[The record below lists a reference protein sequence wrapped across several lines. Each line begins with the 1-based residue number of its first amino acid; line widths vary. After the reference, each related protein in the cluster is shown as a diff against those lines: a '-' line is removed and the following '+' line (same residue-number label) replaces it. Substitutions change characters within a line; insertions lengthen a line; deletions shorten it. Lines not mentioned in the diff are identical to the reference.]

1 MRPRVLNRKKSE
13 EKKKIKKEWEKRRS
27 KTNKHKI
34 EKLRGHSTMLPPS
47 SSLRA
52 PGGARPPAVACSP
65 SQGSRSRM
73 SRTRVDALRDH
84 SRQVPA
90 QQRVGRSLS
99 RLTTTPPPTTPT
111 QRLTSS
117 SVVVASALPSK
128 KWPRRKRSPSPP
140 RHSNNDSNDD
150 IEIIPPSA
158 AAAPRPPSLWRGRAR
173 ARGHRHEGQR
183 LRLGLPQVDWSR
195 QNLQILFVD
204 ASGVT
209 RARFAALLTER
220 VGDWCGLG
228 RALAPSAAGLYS
240 TVEDDEEAGAGEEQ
254 KESSSSSSSFDSS
267 GSSSAAALMAQA
279 SRLSLRPKALA
290 APRAPPFEL
299 GDLDV
304 FDLIVAVD
312 TETRDKIFDLL
323 GGRASADAAFYAPRM
338 ARLGDFA
345 ACRSPGRALNRRGS
359 DTLDEELAAML
370 SDPSGF
376 SGSLS
381 ALGNVVLS
389 SSSSSS
395 PSLSEGVGAGGVV
408 GGVIGGSK
416 GSSKGGSDSNT
427 FDVPRVPSLSGPT
440 SGEDF
445 DRMIERTVRG
455 VAGLVQYLADGL
467 PLDGDGGER

>member
-1 MRPRVLNRKKSE
+1 MS
-13 EKKKIKKEWEKRRS
+13 
-27 KTNKHKI
+27 
-34 EKLRGHSTMLPPS
+34 PPS
-47 SSLRA
+47 SSLHA
-52 PGGARPPAVACSP
+52 PGGALSPAFACSP

-73 SRTRVDALRDH
+73 SSTRVDALRDL
-84 SRQVPA
+84 SRPVSA

-99 RLTTTPPPTTPT
+99 RPRLPMPMTTPPPTK
-111 QRLTSS
+111 QRSTST
-117 SVVVASALPSK
+117 VVVAALPSK

-140 RHSNNDSNDD
+140 RRSNDNNNTAD
-150 IEIIPPSA
+150 DGIEIIPPA
-158 AAAPRPPSLWRGRAR
+158 PAPRPPSLGRWRAR

-183 LRLGLPQVDWSR
+183 LRLGLPPVDWSR
-195 QNLQILFVD
+195 QNLQVLFVD
-204 ASGVT
+204 ESGVT
-209 RARFAALLTER
+209 RGRFAALLTER

-240 TVEDDEEAGAGEEQ
+240 VADDGRGARGGEERRGTDGDAAERGGGEEA
-254 KESSSSSSSFDSS
+254 SFDAS

-279 SRLSLRPKALA
+279 SRLSLRPKAFA

-299 GDLDV
+299 GDLDA
-304 FDLIVAVD
+304 FDLVIAVD
-312 TETRDKIFDLL
+312 RKSRDGIFDLL
-323 GGRASADAAFYAPRM
+323 GGEASADALFYAPRI

-345 ACRSPGRALNRRGS
+345 ACRSPGKPVNRRGS

-381 ALGNVVLS
+381 ALGNVLS
-389 SSSSSS
+389 SSPSSSS
-395 PSLSEGVGAGGVV
+395 PSSPPAEGEDG
-408 GGVIGGSK
+408 GGS
-416 GSSKGGSDSNT
+416 SS

-445 DRMIERTVRG
+445 DRMIEKTVRG

>member
-1 MRPRVLNRKKSE
+1 MS
-13 EKKKIKKEWEKRRS
+13 
-27 KTNKHKI
+27 
-34 EKLRGHSTMLPPS
+34 PPS
-47 SSLRA
+47 FSSLRA
-52 PGGARPPAVACSP
+52 PGSPAVARSPP

-73 SRTRVDALRDH
+73 SSTRVDALRDP
-84 SRQVPA
+84 SRPVSA
-90 QQRVGRSLS
+90 QQRMGRLRRLS
-99 RLTTTPPPTTPT
+99 MTTPMT
-111 QRLTSS
+111 QQQQRSTLTG
-117 SVVVASALPSK
+117 VAALPS

-140 RHSNNDSNDD
+140 RRNDNDNKNDD
-150 IEIIPPSA
+150 IEIIPPV
-158 AAAPRPPSLWRGRAR
+158 RPPSLWRWRAR
-173 ARGHRHEGQR
+173 ARGHRHERQR
-183 LRLGLPQVDWSR
+183 LRLGLPLINWSR
-195 QNLQILFVD
+195 QNLQVLFVD
-204 ASGVT
+204 ESGVT
-209 RARFAALLTER
+209 RGRFAALLTER

-240 TVEDDEEAGAGEEQ
+240 VVDEGGAATGGGEEKRGIDTDAGEA
-254 KESSSSSSSFDSS
+254 SSSFDASSS
-267 GSSSAAALMAQA
+267 GSAAALMAQA

-299 GDLDV
+299 GDLDA
-304 FDLIVAVD
+304 FDLVVAVD
-312 TETRDKIFDLL
+312 TATRDKIFELL
-323 GGRASADAAFYAPRM
+323 GGKSSADARFYAPRI

-345 ACRSPGRALNRRGS
+345 ACRSPGKPVNRRGS

-395 PSLSEGVGAGGVV
+395 PPPSAEEGGDEDGS
-408 GGVIGGSK
+408 GGSK
-416 GSSKGGSDSNT
+416 NS